1 MANTNYGVLLERG
14 DGETVEGFDV
24 IGEANSIDLPKY
36 ITDELETTNH
46 SSSGV
51 KTFITSG
58 LKSVD
63 AFSATYNC
71 SAALITTIK
80 TDMRAKTISNFKI
93 SGVGDFNSIGFAAF
107 FKSFQIL
114 GADAQSPDVIK
125 AQIEIQPTGALTI
138 A

>member
-1 MANTNYGVLLERG
+1 MASTNYGVILSREATP
-14 DGETVEGFDV
+14 GEEDYAV
-24 IGEANSIDLPKY
+24 IGQATSVDLPKY

-58 LKSVD
+58 LKTMD
-63 AFSATYNC
+63 AFSAVYNC
-71 SAALITTIK
+71 DATLITLIK
-80 TDMRAKTISNFKI
+80 TDMRAKTISNFQI
-93 SGVGDFNSIGFAAF
+93 TGVGDFNTITFAAF
-107 FKSFQIL
+107 FKSFQVL

-125 AQIEIQPTGALTI
+125 AQVELRPTGALTV